1 MLKNIDMKK
10 IINKIVTLKLIIIK
24 KEIINNIIN
33 NLVRAVIIGTKI
45 HKLVALSQL
54 KHSLII
60 R

>member
-45 HKLVALSQL
+45 P
-54 KHSLII
+54 
-60 R
+60 